1 MVKLVKVIFMKYNII
16 NANTDLGVH
25 VNGAYLGPNAISKC
39 FDIEY
44 IDVNKKDIVKS
55 MSKDDKEKNLEY
67 VNEFNE
73 RLYNEIVNNNNKII
87 TLGGDHSMAIG
98 SALASIKKHDSLGII
113 WIDAHG
119 DFNNFA
125 TTITGNLHGLP
136 FAAITNYKDTE
147 KLNSFHNGNFY
158 KFENAVLVGGRDID
172 PLELVNLKD
181 AGVKIFTT
189 EDIKNLGYEKV
200 MDEAFKIATNNTNG
214 IHISYDLDVIDPM
227 IAKGVSIPAK
237 DGINLEEAYNIM
249 NYISKNKDKVKSL
262 DLVEYNPTLDK
273 NDETLNI
280 AKKLLETYI
289 KESV

>member
-1 MVKLVKVIFMKYNII
+1 MKYNII

-73 RLYNEIVNNNNKII
+73 RLYNEIVNNNNQII

-280 AKKLLETYI
+280 AKNLLETYI

>member
-1 MVKLVKVIFMKYNII
+1 MKYNII

-73 RLYNEIVNNNNKII
+73 RLYNEIVNNNNQII

>member
-1 MVKLVKVIFMKYNII
+1 MKYNII

-55 MSKDDKEKNLEY
+55 MSKNDKEKNLEY

-73 RLYNEIVNNNNKII
+73 RLYNEIVNNNNQII

-147 KLNSFHNGNFY
+147 KLNSFHKGNFY

>member
-1 MVKLVKVIFMKYNII
+1 MKYNII